1 MSHIDKDFA
10 LPIQGYVQ
18 WPVGTGD
25 STTVCMADELVMQID
40 LHHLGV
46 SEKEGDPHTPIV
58 DRLIALLPKQGKSP
72 YLAVFV
78 LTHPDEDHCLGFK
91 ELLANVA
98 IGELWFSPRIF
109 REYKKELCSDALA
122 FREEAV
128 RRSARLFKPKE
139 M

>member
-1 MSHIDKDFA
+1 MAHIDKGFA

-58 DRLIALLPKQGKSP
+58 DRLIALLPKQGKRP

-91 ELLANVA
+91 QLLANVA

-122 FREEAV
+122 FRDRKSV
-128 RRSARLFKPKE
+128 V
-139 M
+139 